1 MPRPYPPEFRQR
13 ALDLVRSGRPVAE
26 VAGLLGIAES
36 CLYRWKR
43 QDLVDRGLKPG
54 TSQAESVE
62 LVAAR
67 QKIRDLEEE
76 NKILRKAAAAVQEV
90 VPPKDR
96 YHLVAELQA
105 DGVRVR
111 QACYALGVSASGYYD
126 WKTRAPSARSIRHA
140 WLTDLI
146 GQVHVASYGTYGQPR
161 VHAELQRSHGLVVGH
176 NTVMLLMRRAG
187 ISGLPLRRRAKRVP
201 AQKTV
206 TDLVKRQFTAD
217 GPNRLWV
224 TDITEHP
231 TREGKVYCCVVID
244 VFSRRV
250 VGWAID
256 TAQRADLA
264 TNALGM
270 AIDSRRPSPGAI
282 IHGDHGTQFT
292 SWAFTT
298 RAKNAGLLPSLGTV
312 GDPYDNAVV
321 ESFWGRMQVEL
332 LNRQRWRTRVELANA
347 IFEYIEGFHNRRRR
361 HSALGWASPLE
372 FETEHRHQ
380 ATTPQSHSG
389 KPGHDHPTQ
398 KGSQRYVCGLHA
410 RGVVSGLRFYRFAKG
425 L

>member
-13 ALDLVRSGRPVAE
+13 ALDLVRSGRTVAE
-26 VAGLLGIAES
+26 VAELLGIAES

-43 QDLVDRGLKPG
+43 QDLIDRGLKPATG
-54 TSQAESVE
+54 RAESAE
-62 LVAAR
+62 LAAAR
-67 QKIRDLEEE
+67 RKIRELEEE
-76 NKILRKAAAAVQEV
+76 NKILRKAAAAVEQV
-90 VPPKDR
+90 VPPKER
-96 YHLVAELQA
+96 YRLVAELLD

-111 QACYALGVSASGYYD
+111 HACYALGVSPSGYYD
-126 WKTRAPSARSIRHA
+126 WKARAPSARSIRHA

-146 GQVHVASYGTYGQPR
+146 GQVHDASYGTYGQPR
-161 VHAELQRSHGLVVGH
+161 VHAELQRTHGLAIGH
-176 NTVMLLMRRAG
+176 NTVALLMRRAG
-187 ISGLPLRRRAKRVP
+187 LSGLPLRRRAKRVP
-201 AQKTV
+201 SQKTV
-206 TDLVKRQFTAD
+206 TDLVKRKFTAE

-231 TREGKVYCCVVID
+231 TREGKLYCCVVID

-256 TAQRADLA
+256 SVQRADLA

-270 AIDSRRPSPGAI
+270 AIDSRRPSPGSI
-282 IHGDHGTQFT
+282 IHGDHGSQFT
-292 SWAFTT
+292 SWAFTS

-361 HSALGWASPLE
+361 HSALAWATPLE
-372 FETEHRHQ
+372 FETEHRHLA
-380 ATTPQSHSG
+380 ATP
-389 KPGHDHPTQ
+389 HDAFRKT
-398 KGSQRYVCGLHA
+398 GG
-410 RGVVSGLRFYRFAKG
+410 
-425 L
+425 

>member
-13 ALDLVRSGRPVAE
+13 AVDLVRSGRPVPE
-26 VAGLLGIAES
+26 VAALLGIAES

-43 QDLVDRGLKPG
+43 QDLAGRGLKPG
-54 TSQAESVE
+54 TGQAGSAE
-62 LVAAR
+62 LAAAR
-67 QKIRDLEEE
+67 KKIRDLEEE
-76 NKILRKAAAAVQEV
+76 NKILRKAAAAVEQV
-90 VPPKDR
+90 VPPKER
-96 YHLVAELQA
+96 YRLVGELHD

-111 QACYALGVSASGYYD
+111 QACYSLGVSTSGYYE

-146 GQVHVASYGTYGQPR
+146 GQVHEASYGTYGQPR
-161 VHAELQRSHGLVVGH
+161 VRAELQQAHGLIISRK
-176 NTVMLLMRRAG
+176 TVALLMRRAG

-206 TDLVKRQFTAD
+206 TDLVKRQFTAE

-224 TDITEHP
+224 TDITEHS
-231 TREGKVYCCVVID
+231 TREGKLYCCVVID

-256 TAQRADLA
+256 STQKADLA

-270 AIDSRRPSPGAI
+270 AIDSRRPSPGSV
-282 IHGDHGTQFT
+282 IHGDHGIQFT
-292 SWAFTT
+292 SWAFTS

-361 HSALGWASPLE
+361 HSAIGWATPLE
-372 FETEHRHQ
+372 FEAQHRNQ
-380 ATTPQSHSG
+380 PTTPHQ
-389 KPGHDHPTQ
+389 P
-398 KGSQRYVCGLHA
+398 
-410 RGVVSGLRFYRFAKG
+410 LRKTGA
-425 L
+425 

>member
-13 ALDLVRSGRPVAE
+13 ALDLVGSGRPVPE
-26 VAGLLGIAES
+26 VAKLLGIAES
-36 CLYRWKR
+36 CLYRWKK
-43 QDLVDRGLKPG
+43 QDLVDRGLEPG
-54 TSQAESVE
+54 TSQAEFAG

-76 NKILRKAAAAVQEV
+76 NKILRKAAAAVREV

-96 YHLVAELQA
+96 YRLVAELRA

-111 QACYALGVSASGYYD
+111 QACYVLDVPTSGYYD
-126 WKTRAPSARSIRHA
+126 WKARGPSARSIRHA

-146 GQVHVASYGTYGQPR
+146 SQVHDASYGTYGQPR
-161 VHAELQRSHGLVVGH
+161 VLAELQRSHGLVIGH
-176 NTVMLLMRRAG
+176 NTVTLLMRRAG
-187 ISGLPLRRRAKRVP
+187 ISWLPLRRRAKRVP

-206 TDLVKRQFTAD
+206 TDLVKRNFTAD

-231 TREGKVYCCVVID
+231 TREGKVYRCVVID

-250 VGWAID
+250 VGWATG

-292 SWAFTT
+292 SRAFTT
-298 RAKNAGLLPSLGTV
+298 RAKNAGLLPSPGTV

-321 ESFWGRMQVEL
+321 ESFWGRMQTEL

-361 HSALGWASPLE
+361 HSALGWSSPLE
-372 FETEHRHQ
+372 FETEHRNQ
-380 ATTPQSHSG
+380 ATTPHE
-389 KPGHDHPTQ
+389 P
-398 KGSQRYVCGLHA
+398 
-410 RGVVSGLRFYRFAKG
+410 LR
-425 L
+425 

>member
-1 MPRPYPPEFRQR
+1 MWPLLEGEVVAVPRPYPPEFRQR
-13 ALDLVRSGRPVAE
+13 ALDLVGSGRSVPE

-36 CLYRWKR
+36 CLYRWKK
-43 QDLVDRGLKPG
+43 QDRIDRGLEPG
-54 TSQAESVE
+54 TSRAESAE
-62 LVAAR
+62 LIAAR

-76 NKILRKAAAAVQEV
+76 NKILRKAAAAVAEV
-90 VPPKDR
+90 VRSKDR
-96 YHLVAELQA
+96 FRLVAELHA

-111 QACYALGVSASGYYD
+111 QACYALGVSTSGYYEQ
-126 WKTRAPSARSIRHA
+126 KTRAPSVRSIRHA

-146 GQVHVASYGTYGQPR
+146 GQVHDASHGTYGQPR
-161 VHAELQRSHGLVVGH
+161 VRAELHLAHGVVAGH
-176 NTVMLLMRRAG
+176 STVALLMRRAG

-282 IHGDHGTQFT
+282 IHGDHGSQGGF
-292 SWAFTT
+292 SQSSQHCLFGKSQGT
-298 RAKNAGLLPSLGTV
+298 R
-312 GDPYDNAVV
+312 
-321 ESFWGRMQVEL
+321 
-332 LNRQRWRTRVELANA
+332 RVL
-347 IFEYIEGFHNRRRR
+347 R
-361 HSALGWASPLE
+361 L
-372 FETEHRHQ
+372 
-380 ATTPQSHSG
+380 
-389 KPGHDHPTQ
+389 
-398 KGSQRYVCGLHA
+398 
-410 RGVVSGLRFYRFAKG
+410 VSSS
-425 L
+425 